1 MRGKTVKNECVR
13 HIFLTLAGTI
23 NAFGV
28 TVFLMPVKLIDS
40 GFSGTSMLLAQV
52 TPLALSLWL
61 IILNFPVYLFAM
73 KRLGVK
79 MLISSLYAIAV
90 YSAMSALFQKVF
102 PSIGEGVS
110 PIAGTNLL
118 LASVFGGLI
127 SGIGSG
133 LTIRSG
139 GAIDGVEV
147 MSLVFAKKL
156 NLTVGTFVMIF
167 NVILYVVCGILFD
180 SWELPLYSVISYA
193 VGLKAVDFI
202 VDGLDKAKAVMI
214 ITENPDLLLK
224 CISSYF
230 GRGITVFEARGYY
243 SDQKKKVVY
252 VVVNRFE
259 ISRLKSIVSTVDEG
273 AFVTISEVSDIMGA
287 NIKLSKHRR
296 KADLPAEIEAIEEES
311 EAQEMQNAEEPKGG
325 E

>member
-13 HIFLTLAGTI
+13 YIFLTLAGTI

-180 SWELPLYSVISYA
+180 SWELPLYSVISY
-193 VGLKAVDFI
+193 
-202 VDGLDKAKAVMI
+202 
-214 ITENPDLLLK
+214 
-224 CISSYF
+224 F

-287 NIKLSKHRR
+287 NIKLSRHRR

-311 EAQEMQNAEEPKGG
+311 EVQERQNAEEPKGG